1 MTDEELRRQVA
12 AELCWDPQV
21 DSKVI
26 QVSTDSGTVTLRGT
40 VDSLRQKQAGSRA
53 ASRVRGVIRIA
64 NELRVRIPRE
74 DQRDDDDL
82 RGDVLE
88 ALMLDGSVPMTVD
101 AQAHDGLVTLTG
113 TAQWHYQREEA
124 ELRTAEVPGVACIN
138 NAITLAQPDAGAAS
152 DAEAAI
158 KAAFRRNAVIEAD
171 GLSVETSS
179 GVVVIV
185 SGTVSSWVSHDHALA
200 AAWSA
205 PGVTQVDDRIRVE
218 SRL

>member
-1 MTDEELRRQVA
+1 MTDEELGRQVA

-26 QVSTDSGTVTLRGT
+26 KVSADSGTVTLSGE
-40 VDSLRQKQAGSRA
+40 VESLHQKRAGSRA

-64 NELRVRIPRE
+64 NELQVRIPRT
-74 DQRDDDDL
+74 DQRDDEDL

-101 AQAHDGLVTLTG
+101 ARARDGVVTLTG

-124 ELRTAEVPGVACIN
+124 ELRTAEVPGVACID
-138 NAITLAQPDAGAAS
+138 NAITLAKPDAGAAS
-152 DAEAAI
+152 DAGAAI

-171 GLSVETSS
+171 GVSVEMSS
-179 GVVVIV
+179 DGRVIV
-185 SGTVSSWVSHDHALA
+185 SGTVSSWVSHGHVLA
-200 AAWSA
+200 AVWSA
-205 PGVTQVDDRIRVE
+205 PGVTQVDDQLRIE

>member
-26 QVSTDSGTVTLRGT
+26 LVSANSGTVTLRGT
-40 VDSLRQKQAGSRA
+40 VDSLRQKRAASRA

-64 NELRVRIPRE
+64 SELRVRIPRG
-74 DQRDDDDL
+74 DRRDDDDL

-124 ELRTAEVPGVACIN
+124 ESRTAEVPGVACID

-152 DAEAAI
+152 DAGAAI
-158 KAAFRRNAVIEAD
+158 KAAFRRNAVIEGD

-179 GVVVIV
+179 GGLVIV
-185 SGTVSSWVSHDHALA
+185 SGAVSSWVAHDLAVA

-205 PGVTQVDDRIRVE
+205 PGVIQVEDRIRVE
-218 SRL
+218 SRP